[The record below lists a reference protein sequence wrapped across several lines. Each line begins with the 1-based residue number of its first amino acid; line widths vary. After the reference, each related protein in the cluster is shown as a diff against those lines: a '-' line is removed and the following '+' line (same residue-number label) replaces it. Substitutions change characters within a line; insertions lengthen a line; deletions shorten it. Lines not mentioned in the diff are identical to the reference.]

1 MTSKACSKHRGQS
14 ATGFLNLR
22 DLLRAGLFYENDKKS
37 YRAFFNGELSNQV
50 QSY

>member
-22 DLLRAGLFYENDKKS
+22 DLLRAGLFNENDKKR

>member
-22 DLLRAGLFYENDKKS
+22 DYFETAYFYENDKKR
-37 YRAFFNGELSNQV
+37 YRAFFSRLNGLT
-50 QSY
+50 